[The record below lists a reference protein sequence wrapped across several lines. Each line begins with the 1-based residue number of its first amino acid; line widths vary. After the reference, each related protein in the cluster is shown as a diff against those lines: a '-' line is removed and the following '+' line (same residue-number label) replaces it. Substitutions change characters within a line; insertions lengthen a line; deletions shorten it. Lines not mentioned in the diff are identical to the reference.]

1 MIYTHKKT
9 GNKYRI
15 LDIVHVKVNGVW
27 KEAVLYEPRPEYGA
41 EKQAKAKRY
50 ARLKEDFEEN
60 FD

>member
-15 LDIVHVKVNGVW
+15 LDIVQVKVNGVW

-41 EKQAKAKRY
+41 EKQVKAKWY
-50 ARLKEDFEEN
+50 VRLKEEFEARFE
-60 FD
+60 